1 MHAATIWSQGG
12 RANRL
17 HVVMKTEHAN
27 TTTNFKYILI
37 YILYMTG
44 MERDTVV
51 IYFFSIFID
60 HEFDDKTTI
69 NEGDKVKK

>member
-1 MHAATIWSQGG
+1 
-12 RANRL
+12 
-17 HVVMKTEHAN
+17 MKTEHAN

-37 YILYMTG
+37 YILYMTV